1 MCSLLVLTFEPKA
14 SGTEYVKY
22 NHSFDSPAIKLERIR
37 ILYLYL
43 IGNSL
48 HRRNYFKSQ
57 VDEFVF
63 PTGDY
68 YFQTKHD

>member
-1 MCSLLVLTFEPKA
+1 MLTFEPKA
-14 SGTEYVKY
+14 SGTEYVNY
-22 NHSFDSPAIKLERIR
+22 NHSFNSPAKKLERIR

-48 HRRNYFKSQ
+48 HRHNYFKSQ
-57 VDEFVF
+57 VEEFVF

-68 YFQTKHD
+68 YFQNKHD

>member
-22 NHSFDSPAIKLERIR
+22 NHSFDSPAIKLEIIR

-63 PTGDY
+63 PNDDY
-68 YFQTKHD
+68 YFQNKLD